1 MLGISLLK
9 PPKCRR
15 RTTTTARKKEVL
27 QTRTTLWAYCGSRAQ
42 KKARRRASR
51 KGKWKHGIYSQQ
63 QQMIHAEIK
72 ALVSAVNIAAVTAGR
87 QTAQKQKRQHK
98 TWHLPT
104 DKRVRE
110 GAVGAERMGSSISWC
125 PTVVCLM
132 DQSVRP
138 YKGHHFRFCFSCCCC
153 CFSCCCCCLCC
164 AYFNWHFDCFAVRDF
179 VLCAIHAF
187 DCLTARGRGLGG
199 GVFNQR
205 GSGWGR
211 GVKQLLKWRTLRRLT
226 NCALNSLLHSVERA
240 CERPSERVGWQTS
253 NSHLMWQQHVAGNCK
268 YFSLSSNNQTKI

>member
-1 MLGISLLK
+1 
-9 PPKCRR
+9 
-15 RTTTTARKKEVL
+15 
-27 QTRTTLWAYCGSRAQ
+27 
-42 KKARRRASR
+42 
-51 KGKWKHGIYSQQ
+51 
-63 QQMIHAEIK
+63 MIHAEIK

-104 DKRVRE
+104 EKRVRE

-199 GVFNQR
+199 GCLTSEGVDGGEVWSNCW
-205 GSGWGR
+205 SGALCADSPTVR
-211 GVKQLLKWRTLRRLT
+211 STVCCIVLR
-226 NCALNSLLHSVERA
+226 ERA
-240 CERPSERVGWQTS
+240 RGRARELGGKPATAIWCGS
-253 NSHLMWQQHVAGNCK
+253 NMLPEVVNISHWVRITKQK
-268 YFSLSSNNQTKI
+268 YNKCLID